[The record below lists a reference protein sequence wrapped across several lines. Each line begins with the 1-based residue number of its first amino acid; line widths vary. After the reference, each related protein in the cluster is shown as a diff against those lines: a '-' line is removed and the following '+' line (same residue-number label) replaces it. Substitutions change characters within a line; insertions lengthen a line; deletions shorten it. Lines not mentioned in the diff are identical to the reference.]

1 MLGGDRRQR
10 AISGDAF
17 RLLGTGMDPAS
28 LGRFLRDPEAPSG
41 LPKVDVEALK
51 RERDLARSALLPY
64 QDA

>member
-10 AISGDAF
+10 AICGDAF
-17 RLLGTGMDPAS
+17 HLLGTGIDPAS

-51 RERDLARSALLPY
+51 RERDLARSA
-64 QDA
+64 